1 MTKICF
7 ENIEKELSAAISNAE
22 KRIFVAV
29 AWFTNSRLFDGLTL
43 ALERR
48 VEVEILILNDILNRN
63 EFGLD
68 FGVLS
73 KLGAEVRFAKSN
85 KGTMHNKF
93 CIIDDLVITGSYNW
107 TYLANNNSENILMTD
122 EESVVIVIE
131 KNSIDYLVELYQFH
145 SLTSV

>member
-7 ENIEKELSAAISNAE
+7 ENIEKELSASISNAE

-43 ALERR
+43 VLERK

-73 KLGAEVRFAKSN
+73 KLGAEVRFAKFN

-93 CIIDDLVITGSYNW
+93 CIIDDLVITGSYN
-107 TYLANNNSENILMTD
+107 
-122 EESVVIVIE
+122 
-131 KNSIDYLVELYQFH
+131 
-145 SLTSV
+145 